1 MKISKLHFAILAV
14 IFANIIWGAGA
25 PIFKWSLH
33 GIGPFTL
40 SFIRFAGAAII
51 LFPFAVKNL
60 KIKRKHWLTLIFL
73 AFYGF
78 VVNITLMFVGLQFT
92 ESINQPIIGSSAPIF
107 LIIGSFFFL
116 KEIPKRK
123 VLIGTLISLIGV
135 IIVILRPIL
144 ESGVDISIWGN
155 ILFVISTLG
164 IVMYTILLK
173 EIVDEYKPLTVT
185 FWSFFIAGIFM
196 LPFVVIESHG
206 FKILQGISWQGWIGA
221 SYGAIFSSAIAY
233 LCFNYALKFVSAD
246 EIGIFLYIDPIA
258 TILVA
263 IPLLHEQ
270 LTFSFIL
277 GGFFVFLGIFVAE
290 GRLNYHPFYKLRG
303 FARGVLTVF
312 IP

>member
-1 MKISKLHFAILAV
+1 MKISRLHFAILAV

-51 LFPFAVKNL
+51 LFPFAVSNL
-60 KIKRKHWLTLIFL
+60 KIQRKHWLTLMYL

-78 VVNITLMFVGLQFT
+78 VVNIALMFVGLQYT

-107 LIIGSFFFL
+107 LIIGAFFIL
-116 KEIPKRK
+116 KEVPKRK
-123 VLIGTLISLIGV
+123 VLIGTFISLIGV
-135 IIVILRPIL
+135 FIVIIRPIL
-144 ESGVDISIWGN
+144 EKGVHVSIWGN

-164 IVMYTILLK
+164 IVIYTILLK
-173 EIVDEYKPLTVT
+173 GIIDEYKALTIT
-185 FWSFFIAGIFM
+185 FWSFFIATIFI
-196 LPFVVIESHG
+196 LPFVFIESHG
-206 FKILQGISWQGWIGA
+206 IRILQGITWQGWIGA
-221 SYGAIFSSAIAY
+221 TYGAVFSSAIAY
-233 LCFNYALKFVSAD
+233 LCYNYALKFVSTD

-270 LTFSFIL
+270 LTFTFIL
-277 GGFFVFLGIFVAE
+277 GAVFIFFGIFISE
-290 GRLNYHPFYKLRG
+290 GRLNYHPFYMLKG
-303 FARGVLTVF
+303 FAKGVLTVF